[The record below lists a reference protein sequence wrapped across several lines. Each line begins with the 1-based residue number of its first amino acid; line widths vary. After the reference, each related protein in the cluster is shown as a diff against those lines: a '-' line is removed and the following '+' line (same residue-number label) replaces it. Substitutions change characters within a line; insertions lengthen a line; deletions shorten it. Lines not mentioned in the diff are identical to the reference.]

1 MSQPQKANM
10 NVVECKNPFCLEPIT
25 LQTQFFG
32 RSKQT
37 RQALNSL
44 HHGQCVSVVGPERIG
59 KTSFLFHVAHPH
71 VRGRRRLAEEQIFVY
86 VDSSSMADLGEAEC
100 YLHIREETIR
110 QIKSQVTVEREVG
123 IRLEEL
129 VRQAGS
135 QTAHFGLRTLLRST
149 RQLGLKLVIALDH
162 LDVLNQNRHLQE
174 AFFSGLRSLH
184 NTDAL
189 TYIVASRSRIDRL
202 RRICPNG
209 LGSPF
214 FNIFH
219 QISISLFQNDD
230 SRQLVDNLLNL
241 AGARFP
247 DSVKDCI
254 LDLGRNEPHRLQ
266 RAGYIAFQVWQENQ
280 QALREEHCEEV
291 RRRFSKMM

>member
-1 MSQPQKANM
+1 M
-10 NVVECKNPFCLEPIT
+10 NSDTGEHKNPFCLNPIR
-25 LQTQFFG
+25 LQAQFFG
-32 RSKQT
+32 RRKES
-37 RQALNSL
+37 RQALGFL
-44 HHGQCVSVVGPERIG
+44 HRGQCISVVGPEKIG

-71 VRGRRRLAEEQIFVY
+71 VRARRRLADERIFVY
-86 VDSSSMADLGEAEC
+86 VDSSPMADLGEAEC

-123 IRLEEL
+123 VQLEEL
-129 VRQAGS
+129 VRQASS

-162 LDVLNQNRHLQE
+162 LDVLNRNRHLQE
-174 AFFSGLRSLH
+174 AFFTGLRSLH

-202 RRICPNG
+202 RRICPDG

-219 QISISLFQNDD
+219 QIPIGSFANDD
-230 SRQLVDNLLNL
+230 SRQLVDTLLNL
-241 AGARFP
+241 AGAKFP

-266 RAGYIAFQVWQENQ
+266 RAGYAAFQVWQENQ
-280 QALREEHCEEV
+280 QALQEEHCEDIK
-291 RRRFSKMM
+291 RRFSKMM